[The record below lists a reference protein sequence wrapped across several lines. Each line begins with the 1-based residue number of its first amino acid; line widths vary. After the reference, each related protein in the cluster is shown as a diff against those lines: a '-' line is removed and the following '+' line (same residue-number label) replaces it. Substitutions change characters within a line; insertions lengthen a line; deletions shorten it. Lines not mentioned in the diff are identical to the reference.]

1 MKKHELDTC
10 TNYVYEKI
18 HFVATEMT
26 LKVRSYEKL
35 AWNWWIKAIAHAN
48 ANAIAE
54 ASAHAKRW
62 PNLNIC
68 NKNEILRIAKIV
80 FSGVFLN
87 DDRVQCDTLCG
98 TVRQAVQRLQS
109 MLITIELETI
119 YHNDILK
126 LKQNTV
132 YNITEQSFN
141 KITCSKRIH
150 FYAYAPY
157 LYVYLFFHWTTDA
170 EQKIHEFSRGAGGAI
185 INQLGSKDDFRLT
198 CDPTSGLTSGLTSGT
213 TCERQNT

>member
-1 MKKHELDTC
+1 MKYSIIWQWKKDSISKWIICSDQDEPTFMKKHELDTC

-48 ANAIAE
+48 ANATAK
-54 ASAHAKRW
+54 ANAHAKRW

-87 DDRVQCDTLCG
+87 DDRAQCDTLCG

-119 YHNDILK
+119 
-126 LKQNTV
+126 
-132 YNITEQSFN
+132 
-141 KITCSKRIH
+141 
-150 FYAYAPY
+150 
-157 LYVYLFFHWTTDA
+157 LYIAMIY
-170 EQKIHEFSRGAGGAI
+170 
-185 INQLGSKDDFRLT
+185 
-198 CDPTSGLTSGLTSGT
+198 
-213 TCERQNT
+213 